1 MHNGVLCFPPSSDL
15 LLQGRW
21 PQLPSA
27 LEGLTSV
34 FGMGTGVSPPL
45 SPLGNGDKYYYK
57 GIELIVKDFFSFL
70 QN

>member
-1 MHNGVLCFPPSSDL
+1 MASFKMTHFPLGKNNERTIQLPQFFCLPSSDL

-34 FGMGTGVSPPL
+34 FGMGTGVSPP
-45 SPLGNGDKYYYK
+45 P
-57 GIELIVKDFFSFL
+57 
-70 QN
+70 